1 MVGPPADRLVA
12 AFFDAGGPLA
22 GRTFDDLPD
31 NPRDEFSASDLLA
44 ASLLDVRFEPQA
56 VRALLETKSSVLSQ
70 YLAEIPPDVPLWAA
84 TDDDLRPA
92 YGLWEAV
99 IKLPGVVGTKM
110 SMLLA
115 RKRPHLIPIV
125 DNAIGA
131 GLPLGGDSWRSL
143 YLALQDEQVRGCIE
157 AIRPPR
163 VDSTVSTLRL
173 LDAATWMRDS
183 KSRNARQGPRG
194 RRSQMTAVF

>member
-1 MVGPPADRLVA
+1 
-12 AFFDAGGPLA
+12 
-22 GRTFDDLPD
+22 
-31 NPRDEFSASDLLA
+31 
-44 ASLLDVRFEPQA
+44 

-131 GLPLGGDSWRSL
+131 GLPLGGDSWRKPLPCASRRAGTRL
-143 YLALQDEQVRGCIE
+143 HRGN
-157 AIRPPR
+157 
-163 VDSTVSTLRL
+163 SS
-173 LDAATWMRDS
+173 AAS
-183 KSRNARQGPRG
+183 
-194 RRSQMTAVF
+194 